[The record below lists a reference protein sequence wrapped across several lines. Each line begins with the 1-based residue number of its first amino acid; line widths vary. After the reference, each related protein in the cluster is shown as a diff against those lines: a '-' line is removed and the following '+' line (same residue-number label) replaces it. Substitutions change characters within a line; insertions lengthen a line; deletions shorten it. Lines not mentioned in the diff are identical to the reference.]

1 MYKYIPAFL
10 LIILGISTRLLPHP
24 ANFAPIAAIALFAGI
39 YLPKK
44 FAITLPMIALLIS
57 DLVLGFYLWPVMVS
71 VYFSFAITGIIGLV
85 IQKNIRLKQIH
96 VRWERFSTIL
106 GGTLLASILFFII
119 TNWAVW
125 AFGTMY
131 THNFNGLI
139 QSYFMALPFFKN
151 TLLGDLFYTGVLVG
165 SMEVIQNY
173 ASSKNFGSKLE
184 ASTNK

>member
-1 MYKYIPAFL
+1 MQKYIPALL
-10 LIILGISTRLLPHP
+10 LILLGVSTRLLPHP

-44 FAITLPMIALLIS
+44 FAIILPMAAMLIS
-57 DLVLGFYLWPVMVS
+57 DLILGFYLWPVMVS
-71 VYFSFAITGIIGLV
+71 VYFSFAVTGMIGLA
-85 IQKNIRLKQIH
+85 IQKQKK
-96 VRWERFSTIL
+96 FSTVL
-106 GGTLLASILFFII
+106 GGALLASILFFIV

-131 THNFNGLI
+131 AHNFNGLI
-139 QSYFMALPFFKN
+139 QSYLMALPFFKN

-173 ASSKNFGSKLE
+173 TLSKNFGSKLE
-184 ASTNK
+184 APIVK

>member
-1 MYKYIPAFL
+1 MYKYIPALL
-10 LIILGISTRLLPHP
+10 LILLGISTRLLPHP

-44 FAITLPMIALLIS
+44 FAIILPMVAMFLS
-57 DLVLGFYLWPVMVS
+57 DLVLGFYLWPVMIS
-71 VYFSFAITGIIGLV
+71 VYFSFAITGLLGLA
-85 IQKNIRLKQIH
+85 IQKHKR
-96 VRWERFSTIL
+96 VSTVL
-106 GGTLLASILFFII
+106 GGALLASILFFII
-119 TNWAVW
+119 TNGAVW

-131 THNFNGLI
+131 SHNLNGLI
-139 QSYFMALPFFKN
+139 QSYLMALPFFKN

-184 ASTNK
+184 APAVK

>member
-1 MYKYIPAFL
+1 MQKYIPALL
-10 LIILGISTRLLPHP
+10 LIILGASTRLLPHP

-44 FAITLPMIALLIS
+44 FAIILPMAAMLIS
-57 DLVLGFYLWPVMVS
+57 DLILGFYLWPVMLS
-71 VYFSFAITGIIGLV
+71 VYFSFAVTGMIGLA
-85 IQKNIRLKQIH
+85 IQKHKK
-96 VRWERFSTIL
+96 FSTIL
-106 GGTLLASILFFII
+106 GGTLLASIIFFTI

-139 QSYFMALPFFKN
+139 QSYLMALPFFKN

-173 ASSKNFGSKLE
+173 TLNKNFGSKLE
-184 ASTNK
+184 APIIK